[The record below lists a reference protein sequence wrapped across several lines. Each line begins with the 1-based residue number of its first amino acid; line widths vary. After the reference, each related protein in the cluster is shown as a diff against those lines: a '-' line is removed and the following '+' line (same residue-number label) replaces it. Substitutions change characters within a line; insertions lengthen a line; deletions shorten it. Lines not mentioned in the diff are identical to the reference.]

1 MEIDLICNMAS
12 AIRRRWQ
19 AQGVV
24 GGFFYKIIKYSSY
37 SFLSLFK
44 PMIATFLRWA
54 IYLRLPD
61 DIHSNKPLCTYSRYV
76 VPFIMLL

>member
-19 AQGVV
+19 AQDVV

-37 SFLSLFK
+37 SFLSPFNRTYDSHIFEVGNLFK
-44 PMIATFLRWA
+44 ITR
-54 IYLRLPD
+54 
-61 DIHSNKPLCTYSRYV
+61 
-76 VPFIMLL
+76 